1 MNIEVVNYNEEEI
14 KQTIK
19 RIKEK
24 FEAVEK
30 FESDFKEKYGITT
43 YYFLKEMFYVLEH
56 SDTTTGKTSTGK
68 TINTD
73 FGYVVSFVDDIIKE
87 VKSHAEE

>member
-1 MNIEVVNYNEEEI
+1 MEIEVGNYNEEEV

-24 FEAVEK
+24 MEAMEK

-56 SDTTTGKTSTGK
+56 SNTTAGKTTTGKTIT
-68 TINTD
+68 TD
-73 FGYVVSFVDDIIKE
+73 FGYVISFVNDIIEE
-87 VKSHAEE
+87 VKTHKED